1 MGTRNYY
8 DILGV
13 PETATQDA
21 IKKAF
26 RTLAQQY
33 HPDKNP
39 DDPGAEAM
47 FKEVNQAYQVLSDP
61 DKRQTYDASL
71 KPQTHE
77 DEAFDFFR
85 RSFRVPSEQEI
96 MNAFAHRFQVNGVVN
111 ISFVE
116 AIEGSKKEIPVV
128 VVERGF
134 TENKKVIQTKKTGTI
149 VQSFPPGLWNGIVQL
164 EADMNGEKHLLNIQ
178 VNLEVPEGTAILP
191 GGDVIQELS
200 ITYPQ
205 SILGGVVDT
214 TNLLGKPERLRIP
227 ENTRPGSLIS
237 VKGQGLPKSP
247 RDLERGNLLF
257 SVAVSIPDTVD
268 EETKVILEQLQ
279 KKLEQQAV
287 KPTS

>member
-1 MGTRNYY
+1 MSVGNYY

-26 RTLAQQY
+26 RSLAQQH

-47 FKEVNQAYQVLSDP
+47 FKKVSEAYQVLSDP

-71 KPQTHE
+71 KPQTHG
-77 DEAFDFFR
+77 DEAFDFFLR
-85 RSFRVPSEQEI
+85 H
-96 MNAFAHRFQVNGVVN
+96 AFAHRFQVNGVVN
-111 ISFVE
+111 LSIVE
-116 AIEGSKKEIPVV
+116 AIEGSRKEVSVV
-128 VVERGF
+128 VVETSF
-134 TENKKVIQTKKTGTI
+134 AENNKVIQTKKTGTI
-149 VQSFPPGLWNGIVQL
+149 TQSFPPGLWSGIVHL
-164 EADMNGEKHLLNIQ
+164 DADMDGKKYVLNIQ
-178 VNLEVPEGTAILP
+178 VNLEVPEGTTILP
-191 GGDVIQELS
+191 GGDVVQELS

-214 TNLLGKPERLRIP
+214 TNLLGKPEKLRIP

-237 VKGQGLPKSP
+237 VKGQGLPRSP
-247 RDLERGNLLF
+247 RNLERGNLLF

-279 KKLEQQAV
+279 KKLEQQTV